1 MHVPSSYPGVHI
13 SIHALFAEGDVG
25 ALLGDTMSKLFL
37 STPSSQRATYVVL
50 AAEPSAGFL
59 STPSSQR
66 ATLQFLP
73 VHHEDHNFYPRPL
86 RRGRPRGGTI
96 KCYHSIFLSTP
107 SSQRATFIGRFSVFI
122 GRISIHALFAEG
134 DHASGRLSHPPPISI
149 HALFA
154 EGDMRRSACP
164 RQPGNFYPR
173 PLRRGRRFRRVPR
186 LVRPDFYPRPLRRGR
201 QSGWSARAS
210 WYDISIHALF
220 AEGDQRLSFRMAFPL
235 AFLSTPSSQRATE
248 IDDIERQK
256 QHISIH
262 ALFAEGDAL
271 HRGRACAASHFYPRP
286 LRRGRPMTGLKYRF
300 GSNFYPRPLR
310 RGRPGC
316 ALHPVARPYFY
327 PRPLRRGRRNTP
339 LDASYIHPISIHA
352 LFAEGDVMVISRA
365 RSPGH
370 FYPRPLRRGRLFVP
384 L

>member
-1 MHVPSSYPGVHI
+1 
-13 SIHALFAEGDVG
+13 
-25 ALLGDTMSKLFL
+25 MS
-37 STPSSQRATYVVL
+37 
-50 AAEPSAGFL
+50 
-59 STPSSQR
+59 
-66 ATLQFLP
+66 
-73 VHHEDHNFYPRPL
+73 HHLIPAF
-86 RRGRPRGGTI
+86 
-96 KCYHSIFLSTP
+96 IFLSTP
-107 SSQRATFIGRFSVFI
+107 SSQRATSAHCSAIRCPNYFYPRPLRRGRRMWCLRPSRAQDFYPRPLRRGRRFSSSPFTMRI
-122 GRISIHALFAEG
+122 TISIHALFAEG

-201 QSGWSARAS
+201 PSGWSARAS

-352 LFAEGDVMVISRA
+352 LFAEGDLRLPCRA
-365 RSPGH
+365 GNYKPFLSTPSSQRATQT
-370 FYPRPLRRGRLFVP
+370 
-384 L
+384 